1 MSSLTTMQAAV
12 SSVNCGLKLNPSFEK
27 NSMDFLR
34 FFTGRFTK
42 ICLVATFLS
51 FANLK
56 SIHQRMSD
64 GKIASRACC
73 RLEYIGCNYYSARVH
88 HSESYSDGLVDIQR
102 LNRFSH
108 QTSTPA
114 NSKPVTCL
122 AEGAFPKR
130 QDLRGPDAE
139 HDCGAAVF
147 VVKRAV
153 AHFILPLSVPFP
165 SPGLREAFER
175 VIIRELDGVAL
186 NHDVYSC
193 VPVVAAG
200 CQNYVRIA
208 TQVERL
214 SLRSD
219 GAEVDGF
226 VEPDGNERSNVRPT
240 IGPYRRDPK

>member
-1 MSSLTTMQAAV
+1 M
-12 SSVNCGLKLNPSFEK
+12 E
-27 NSMDFLR
+27 
-34 FFTGRFTK
+34 
-42 ICLVATFLS
+42 
-51 FANLK
+51 
-56 SIHQRMSD
+56 
-64 GKIASRACC
+64 KIASRECC

-88 HSESYSDGLVDIQR
+88 HSESYSDRLVDVQR
-102 LNRFSH
+102 LKPFSRR
-108 QTSTPA
+108 TSTPS
-114 NSKPVTCL
+114 NSKLVTCL

-130 QDLRGPDAE
+130 QDLRGPDGE

-153 AHFILPLSVPFP
+153 AHFILARSVPFP

-200 CQNYVRIA
+200 CQNYVWIA
-208 TQVERL
+208 TQIDRFL
-214 SLRSD
+214 LRRAS
-219 GAEVDGF
+219 AEVNRF